1 MRGEAN
7 NPAGPSLRQTRGMSA
22 EAARPAPE
30 EIRDR
35 LRRFAGEAAEVSP
48 LYSHLAGHAAEDD
61 EVAGLLSTATAPD
74 PALLL
79 AAVQRVLQAEPFHE
93 LTNYYPALGGSY
105 GPDASLWPMFRTFV
119 LDRADRVRTL
129 VASRVT
135 RVNEVGR
142 AALFYPAVAYAARQA
157 GGGPVGL
164 LEVGACAG
172 LLLGIDLYSYRYQ
185 SEQSGQIVA
194 GPGRAAL
201 GLHCA
206 LRLEPGQKG
215 PTIPK
220 RLSVSAKVG
229 LDADP
234 VDVDDEDEYAWLE
247 ACVWP
252 DQPDRLRQLGAATT
266 ARGKKP
272 PTLVK
277 GDPVANLADA
287 AGLIPLELPV
297 ILLTSNALQSLSPE
311 RVTAFRSAVAELA
324 AARPAY
330 WVSLEAYSTGLIA
343 DRSDLDTGQAVLA
356 STRWVDGQEQTT
368 PLATTSWHG
377 ERMYWLA

>member
-1 MRGEAN
+1 
-7 NPAGPSLRQTRGMSA
+7 MSA
-22 EAARPAPE
+22 ALDEV
-30 EIRDR
+30 RDR
-35 LRRFAGEAAEVSP
+35 LRRFADDAAEVSP

-61 EVAGLLSTATAPD
+61 DVARLLTVGTSPD

-105 GPDASLWPMFRTFV
+105 GPDPSLWPLFRTFV
-119 LDRADRVRTL
+119 LDRSDKVRVL
-129 VASRVT
+129 VANHVT
-135 RVNEVGR
+135 RSNEVGR

-172 LLLGIDLYSYRYQ
+172 LLLGIDVYSYRYQ
-185 SEQSGQIVA
+185 SEVSGQIVA

-206 LRLEPGQKG
+206 LRLESGQKA

-220 RLSVSAKVG
+220 RLLVSAKVG
-229 LDADP
+229 LDTDP
-234 VDVDDEDEYAWLE
+234 VDLDDEDEYAWLE

-252 DQPDRLRQLGAATT
+252 DQPDRLRQLGAAAT
-266 ARGKKP
+266 ARRKKP
-272 PTLVK
+272 PTLIQ
-277 GDPVANLADA
+277 GDPVTNLADA
-287 AGLIPLELPV
+287 AGRIPFELPV
-297 ILLTSNALQSLSPE
+297 VVLTSNALRSFSAE

-330 WVSLEAYSTGLIA
+330 WVSLEAYSVGLLP
-343 DRSDLDTGQAVLA
+343 DQPELDTGQAVLA
-356 STRWVDGQEQTT
+356 STSWIDGREQTT
-368 PLATTSWHG
+368 ALAQTSWHG
-377 ERMYWLA
+377 ERMFWLA

>member
-1 MRGEAN
+1 
-7 NPAGPSLRQTRGMSA
+7 MS
-22 EAARPAPE
+22 EAAGSTPDV
-30 EIRDR
+30 IRDR
-35 LRRFAGEAAEVSP
+35 LRRFADEAAEVSP
-48 LYSHLAGHAAEDD
+48 LYSHLAAHAAADD
-61 EVAGLLSTATAPD
+61 EVAGLLTDATSPD

-105 GPDASLWPMFRTFV
+105 GPDPSLWPMFRTFV
-119 LDRADRVRTL
+119 VDRADRIRSL
-129 VASRVT
+129 VANRVC
-135 RVNEVGR
+135 RGNEVGR
-142 AALFYPAVAYAARQA
+142 AALFYPAVAHAARLA

-172 LLLGIDLYSYRYQ
+172 LLLGMDLYSYRYQ

-206 LRLEPGQKG
+206 LRSGPGLKG

-220 RLSVSAKVG
+220 RLLVSAKVG

-234 VDVDDEDEYAWLE
+234 VDLADEDEYAWLE

-266 ARGKKP
+266 ARRKKA
-272 PTLVK
+272 PTMIA
-277 GDPVANLADA
+277 GDPVADLAAA
-287 AGLIPLELPV
+287 AGRISPELPV
-297 ILLTSNALQSLSPE
+297 IMLTSNALRSLSAE
-311 RVTAFRSAVAELA
+311 RVTAFRTAVAELA
-324 AARPAY
+324 AARPTF
-330 WVSLEAYSTGLIA
+330 WVSLEAYAAGLCP

-356 STRWVDGQEQTT
+356 VTRWADGEEQTT
-368 PLATTSWHG
+368 PLAQTSWHG

>member
-1 MRGEAN
+1 
-7 NPAGPSLRQTRGMSA
+7 MSA
-22 EAARPAPE
+22 ALDG
-30 EIRDR
+30 IRDR
-35 LRRFAGEAAEVSP
+35 LRRFADEAAEVSP
-48 LYSHLAGHAAEDD
+48 LYGHLAAHAAEDD
-61 EVAGLLSTATAPD
+61 DVAGLLTAATSPD

-79 AAVQRVLQAEPFHE
+79 AAVQRVLQTEPFHE

-105 GPDASLWPMFRTFV
+105 GPDPSLWPMFRTFV
-119 LDRADRVRTL
+119 LDRADRIRVL
-129 VASRVT
+129 VANRVP
-135 RVNEVGR
+135 RSNEVGR
-142 AALFYPAVAYAARQA
+142 AALFYPAVAHAARQA

-164 LEVGACAG
+164 LEVDACAG

-206 LRLEPGQKG
+206 LKLEPGEKG

-220 RLSVSAKVG
+220 RLLVSAKVG
-229 LDADP
+229 LDPDP

-252 DQPDRLRQLGAATT
+252 DQPDRLRQLGAAAT
-266 ARGKKP
+266 ARRKKP
-272 PTLVK
+272 PTLVQ
-277 GDPVANLADA
+277 GDPVTNLAAA
-287 AGLIPLELPV
+287 AGRIPSELPV
-297 ILLTSNALQSLSPE
+297 VVLTSDALRSLSAE

-330 WVSLEAYSTGLIA
+330 WVSLEAYSVGLIA
-343 DRSDLDTGQAVLA
+343 DRPALDTGQAILA
-356 STRWVDGQEQTT
+356 VTGWAGGEERTT
-368 PLATTSWHG
+368 PLAQTSWHG
-377 ERMYWLA
+377 ERMHWLA